1 MKKLLTFCL
10 LVVSVITLSACGDSN
25 KKEEV
30 HYADKDFLNSFVVGL
45 QKRWDYVE
53 SDQGK
58 KDSDDKY
65 SDYIVKAN
73 EYELNSLKNY
83 KDEKFKDSKLQEKAI
98 AYINAIN
105 KNIDT
110 AKKYTG
116 FDLLEK
122 SEASHSERTVI
133 LTEIIKEYKPK
144 FDEKYQKYA
153 DDLMKKDKEY
163 YVEMELG
170 YETDTYDA
178 EGKKTRIYDGIIE
191 YDEQNVRDV
200 INSFVGIQDQI
211 PPMYSALKVNGK
223 KMYEMAR
230 EGIEI
235 ERKPRRVEI
244 YSIRDITIKGKMIT
258 FYVEVSSGTY
268 IRSLVRDIG
277 EKLSFWATMTKLIR
291 TKIDKFSLENTF
303 LFEEIEKLDNKEE
316 LIIDIESLFDYEH
329 IILSKNELLKL
340 SNGMTTILE
349 LSKHTISNAE
359 DLTNKKLKVYSSN
372 NEFVGIA
379 NILKFDE
386 SNMYIKRDK
395 YFVLNPNI
403 ST

>member
-1 MKKLLTFCL
+1 MKKDGIILL
-10 LVVSVITLSACGDSN
+10 N
-25 KKEEV
+25 KVKGIS
-30 HYADKDFLNSFVVGL
+30 SF
-45 QKRWDYVE
+45 
-53 SDQGK
+53 
-58 KDSDDKY
+58 
-65 SDYIVKAN
+65 
-73 EYELNSLKNY
+73 
-83 KDEKFKDSKLQEKAI
+83 KAI
-98 AYINAIN
+98 NQI
-105 KNIDT
+105 KWNI
-110 AKKYTG
+110 G
-116 FDLLEK
+116 
-122 SEASHSERTVI
+122 ASKIGHAGTLDPMAEGLMVVMVNSAT
-133 LTEIIKEYKPK
+133 K
-144 FDEKYQKYA
+144 FS

-178 EGKKTRIYDGIIE
+178 EGKKTKIYDGIIE

-200 INSFVGIQDQI
+200 INSFIGIQDQI

-244 YSIRDITIKGKMIT
+244 YSIRDITIKGQMIT

-291 TKIDKFSLENTF
+291 TRIDKHSLENAF
-303 LFEEIEKLDNKEE
+303 LFEEIEKIENKEE
-316 LIIDIESLFDYEH
+316 LVIDIESLFDYEQ
-329 IILSKNELLKL
+329 ITLSKNELLKL

-349 LSKHTISNAE
+349 LSKYGISNAG

>member
-1 MKKLLTFCL
+1 MKKDGIILL
-10 LVVSVITLSACGDSN
+10 N
-25 KKEEV
+25 KVKGIS
-30 HYADKDFLNSFVVGL
+30 SF
-45 QKRWDYVE
+45 
-53 SDQGK
+53 
-58 KDSDDKY
+58 
-65 SDYIVKAN
+65 
-73 EYELNSLKNY
+73 
-83 KDEKFKDSKLQEKAI
+83 KAI
-98 AYINAIN
+98 NQI
-105 KNIDT
+105 KWNI
-110 AKKYTG
+110 G
-116 FDLLEK
+116 
-122 SEASHSERTVI
+122 ASKIGHAGTLDPMAEGLMVVMVNSAT
-133 LTEIIKEYKPK
+133 K
-144 FDEKYQKYA
+144 FS

-170 YETDTYDA
+170 YETDTYDT
-178 EGKKTRIYDGIIE
+178 EGKKTKIYDGIIE

-200 INSFVGIQDQI
+200 INSFIGIQDQI

-244 YSIRDITIKGKMIT
+244 YSIRDITIKGQMIT

-277 EKLSFWATMTKLIR
+277 EELSFWATMTKLIR
-291 TKIDKFSLENTF
+291 TRIDKHSLENAF
-303 LFEEIEKLDNKEE
+303 LFEEIEKTENKEE

-329 IILSKNELLKL
+329 ITLSKNELLKL

-349 LSKHTISNAE
+349 LSKYGISNVG

>member
-1 MKKLLTFCL
+1 MKKDGIILL
-10 LVVSVITLSACGDSN
+10 N
-25 KKEEV
+25 KVKGIS
-30 HYADKDFLNSFVVGL
+30 SF
-45 QKRWDYVE
+45 
-53 SDQGK
+53 
-58 KDSDDKY
+58 
-65 SDYIVKAN
+65 
-73 EYELNSLKNY
+73 
-83 KDEKFKDSKLQEKAI
+83 KAI
-98 AYINAIN
+98 NQI
-105 KNIDT
+105 KWNI
-110 AKKYTG
+110 G
-116 FDLLEK
+116 
-122 SEASHSERTVI
+122 ASKIGHAGTLDPMAEGLMVVMVNSAT
-133 LTEIIKEYKPK
+133 K
-144 FDEKYQKYA
+144 FS

-178 EGKKTRIYDGIIE
+178 EGKKTKIHDGIIE

-200 INSFVGIQDQI
+200 INSFIGIQDQI

-244 YSIRDITIKGKMIT
+244 YSIRDITIKGQMIT

-291 TKIDKFSLENTF
+291 TRIDKHSLENAF
-303 LFEEIEKLDNKEE
+303 LFEEIEKIENKEE

-349 LSKHTISNAE
+349 LSKYGISNAG

>member
-1 MKKLLTFCL
+1 MKKDGIILL
-10 LVVSVITLSACGDSN
+10 N
-25 KKEEV
+25 KVKGIS
-30 HYADKDFLNSFVVGL
+30 SF
-45 QKRWDYVE
+45 
-53 SDQGK
+53 
-58 KDSDDKY
+58 
-65 SDYIVKAN
+65 
-73 EYELNSLKNY
+73 
-83 KDEKFKDSKLQEKAI
+83 KAI
-98 AYINAIN
+98 NQI
-105 KNIDT
+105 KWNI
-110 AKKYTG
+110 G
-116 FDLLEK
+116 
-122 SEASHSERTVI
+122 ASKIGHAGTLDPMAEGLMVVMVNSAT
-133 LTEIIKEYKPK
+133 K
-144 FDEKYQKYA
+144 FS

-178 EGKKTRIYDGIIE
+178 EGKKTKIYDGIIE

-200 INSFVGIQDQI
+200 INSFIGIQDQI

-244 YSIRDITIKGKMIT
+244 YSIRDITIKGQMIT

-277 EKLSFWATMTKLIR
+277 EELSFWATMTKLIR
-291 TKIDKFSLENTF
+291 TRIDKHSLETAF
-303 LFEEIEKLDNKEE
+303 LFEEIEKTENKEE
-316 LIIDIESLFDYEH
+316 LVIDIESLFDYEQ
-329 IILSKNELLKL
+329 ITLLKNELLKL

-349 LSKHTISNAE
+349 LSKYGISNVG

-372 NEFVGIA
+372 NKFVGIA
-379 NILKFDE
+379 NILKCDE

>member
-1 MKKLLTFCL
+1 MKKDGIILL
-10 LVVSVITLSACGDSN
+10 N
-25 KKEEV
+25 KVKGIS
-30 HYADKDFLNSFVVGL
+30 SF
-45 QKRWDYVE
+45 
-53 SDQGK
+53 
-58 KDSDDKY
+58 
-65 SDYIVKAN
+65 
-73 EYELNSLKNY
+73 
-83 KDEKFKDSKLQEKAI
+83 KAI
-98 AYINAIN
+98 NQI
-105 KNIDT
+105 KWNI
-110 AKKYTG
+110 G
-116 FDLLEK
+116 
-122 SEASHSERTVI
+122 ASKIGHAGTLDPMAEGLMVVMVNSAT
-133 LTEIIKEYKPK
+133 K
-144 FDEKYQKYA
+144 FS

-316 LIIDIESLFDYEH
+316 LIIDIESLFDYEQ
-329 IILSKNELLKL
+329 ITLLKNELLKL

>member
-1 MKKLLTFCL
+1 MKKDGIILL
-10 LVVSVITLSACGDSN
+10 N
-25 KKEEV
+25 KIKGIS
-30 HYADKDFLNSFVVGL
+30 SF
-45 QKRWDYVE
+45 
-53 SDQGK
+53 
-58 KDSDDKY
+58 
-65 SDYIVKAN
+65 
-73 EYELNSLKNY
+73 
-83 KDEKFKDSKLQEKAI
+83 KAI
-98 AYINAIN
+98 NQI
-105 KNIDT
+105 KWNI
-110 AKKYTG
+110 G
-116 FDLLEK
+116 
-122 SEASHSERTVI
+122 ASKIGHAGTLDPMAEGLMVVMVNSAT
-133 LTEIIKEYKPK
+133 K
-144 FDEKYQKYA
+144 FS

-178 EGKKTRIYDGIIE
+178 EGKKTKIYDGIIE

-211 PPMYSALKVNGK
+211 PPMYSALKVNGR

-244 YSIRDITIKGKMIT
+244 YSIRDITIKGKRIT

-291 TKIDKFSLENTF
+291 TKIDKYSLENAF

-349 LSKHTISNAE
+349 SSKHRISNME

-379 NILKFDE
+379 NILKSDE
-386 SNMYIKRDK
+386 GNMYIKRDK

>member
-1 MKKLLTFCL
+1 MKKDGIILL
-10 LVVSVITLSACGDSN
+10 N
-25 KKEEV
+25 KVKGIS
-30 HYADKDFLNSFVVGL
+30 SF
-45 QKRWDYVE
+45 
-53 SDQGK
+53 
-58 KDSDDKY
+58 
-65 SDYIVKAN
+65 
-73 EYELNSLKNY
+73 
-83 KDEKFKDSKLQEKAI
+83 KAI
-98 AYINAIN
+98 NQI
-105 KNIDT
+105 KWNI
-110 AKKYTG
+110 G
-116 FDLLEK
+116 
-122 SEASHSERTVI
+122 ASKIGHAGTLDPMAEGLMVVMVNSAT
-133 LTEIIKEYKPK
+133 K
-144 FDEKYQKYA
+144 FS

-178 EGKKTRIYDGIIE
+178 EGKKTKIYDGIIE

-200 INSFVGIQDQI
+200 INSFIGIQDQI

-235 ERKPRRVEI
+235 ERKPRRVEM
-244 YSIRDITIKGKMIT
+244 YSIRDITIKGQMIT

-277 EKLSFWATMTKLIR
+277 EELSFWATMTKLIR
-291 TKIDKFSLENTF
+291 TRIDKHSLETAF
-303 LFEEIEKLDNKEE
+303 LFEEIEKTENKEE
-316 LIIDIESLFDYEH
+316 LVIDIESLFDYEQ
-329 IILSKNELLKL
+329 ITLSKNELLKL

-349 LSKHTISNAE
+349 LSKYGISNVG

>member
-1 MKKLLTFCL
+1 MKKDGIILL
-10 LVVSVITLSACGDSN
+10 N
-25 KKEEV
+25 KVKGIS
-30 HYADKDFLNSFVVGL
+30 SF
-45 QKRWDYVE
+45 
-53 SDQGK
+53 
-58 KDSDDKY
+58 
-65 SDYIVKAN
+65 
-73 EYELNSLKNY
+73 
-83 KDEKFKDSKLQEKAI
+83 KAI
-98 AYINAIN
+98 NQI
-105 KNIDT
+105 KWNI
-110 AKKYTG
+110 G
-116 FDLLEK
+116 
-122 SEASHSERTVI
+122 ASKIGHAGTLDPMAEGLMVVMVNSAT
-133 LTEIIKEYKPK
+133 K
-144 FDEKYQKYA
+144 FS

-178 EGKKTRIYDGIIE
+178 EGKKTKIYDGIIE

-244 YSIRDITIKGKMIT
+244 YSIRDITIKGEMIT

-291 TKIDKFSLENTF
+291 TKIDKYSLENAF

-349 LSKHTISNAE
+349 SSKHRISNME

-386 SNMYIKRDK
+386 GNMYIKRDK

>member
-1 MKKLLTFCL
+1 MKKDGIILL
-10 LVVSVITLSACGDSN
+10 N
-25 KKEEV
+25 KVKGIS
-30 HYADKDFLNSFVVGL
+30 SF
-45 QKRWDYVE
+45 
-53 SDQGK
+53 
-58 KDSDDKY
+58 
-65 SDYIVKAN
+65 
-73 EYELNSLKNY
+73 
-83 KDEKFKDSKLQEKAI
+83 KAI
-98 AYINAIN
+98 NQI
-105 KNIDT
+105 KWNI
-110 AKKYTG
+110 G
-116 FDLLEK
+116 
-122 SEASHSERTVI
+122 ASKIGHAGTLDPMAEGLMVVMVNSAT
-133 LTEIIKEYKPK
+133 K
-144 FDEKYQKYA
+144 FS

-170 YETDTYDA
+170 YETDTYDT
-178 EGKKTRIYDGIIE
+178 EGKKTKIYDGIIE

-200 INSFVGIQDQI
+200 INSFIGIQDQI

-244 YSIRDITIKGKMIT
+244 YSIRDITIKGQMIT

-291 TKIDKFSLENTF
+291 TRIDKHSLENAF
-303 LFEEIEKLDNKEE
+303 LFEEIEKTENKEE
-316 LIIDIESLFDYEH
+316 LVIDIESLFDYEQ
-329 IILSKNELLKL
+329 ITLSKNELLKL

-349 LSKHTISNAE
+349 LSKYGISNVG

>member
-1 MKKLLTFCL
+1 MKKDGIILL
-10 LVVSVITLSACGDSN
+10 N
-25 KKEEV
+25 KVKGIS
-30 HYADKDFLNSFVVGL
+30 SF
-45 QKRWDYVE
+45 
-53 SDQGK
+53 
-58 KDSDDKY
+58 
-65 SDYIVKAN
+65 
-73 EYELNSLKNY
+73 
-83 KDEKFKDSKLQEKAI
+83 
-98 AYINAIN
+98 NAIN
-105 KNIDT
+105 QIKWNI
-110 AKKYTG
+110 G
-116 FDLLEK
+116 
-122 SEASHSERTVI
+122 ASKIGHAGTLDPMAEGLMVVMVNSAT
-133 LTEIIKEYKPK
+133 K
-144 FDEKYQKYA
+144 FS

-170 YETDTYDA
+170 YETDTYDT
-178 EGKKTRIYDGIIE
+178 EGKKTKIYDGIIE

-200 INSFVGIQDQI
+200 INSFIGIQDQI

-244 YSIRDITIKGKMIT
+244 YSIRDITIKGQMIT

-316 LIIDIESLFDYEH
+316 LIIDIESLFDYEQ
-329 IILSKNELLKL
+329 ITLSKNELLKL

-349 LSKHTISNAE
+349 LSKYGISNVG

-372 NEFVGIA
+372 NKFVGIA
-379 NILKFDE
+379 NILKCDE

>member
-1 MKKLLTFCL
+1 MKKDGIILL
-10 LVVSVITLSACGDSN
+10 N
-25 KKEEV
+25 KVKGIS
-30 HYADKDFLNSFVVGL
+30 SF
-45 QKRWDYVE
+45 
-53 SDQGK
+53 
-58 KDSDDKY
+58 
-65 SDYIVKAN
+65 
-73 EYELNSLKNY
+73 
-83 KDEKFKDSKLQEKAI
+83 KAI
-98 AYINAIN
+98 NQI
-105 KNIDT
+105 KWNI
-110 AKKYTG
+110 G
-116 FDLLEK
+116 
-122 SEASHSERTVI
+122 ASKIGHAGTLDPMAEGLMVVMVNSAT
-133 LTEIIKEYKPK
+133 K
-144 FDEKYQKYA
+144 FS

-244 YSIRDITIKGKMIT
+244 YSIRDITIKGQMIT

-277 EKLSFWATMTKLIR
+277 EELSFWATMTKLIR
-291 TKIDKFSLENTF
+291 TRIDKHSLENAF
-303 LFEEIEKLDNKEE
+303 LFEEIEKTENKEE

-329 IILSKNELLKL
+329 ITLSKNELLKL

-349 LSKHTISNAE
+349 LSKYGISNAE

>member
-1 MKKLLTFCL
+1 MKKDGIILL
-10 LVVSVITLSACGDSN
+10 N
-25 KKEEV
+25 KIKGIS
-30 HYADKDFLNSFVVGL
+30 SF
-45 QKRWDYVE
+45 
-53 SDQGK
+53 
-58 KDSDDKY
+58 
-65 SDYIVKAN
+65 
-73 EYELNSLKNY
+73 
-83 KDEKFKDSKLQEKAI
+83 KAI
-98 AYINAIN
+98 NQI
-105 KNIDT
+105 KWNI
-110 AKKYTG
+110 G
-116 FDLLEK
+116 
-122 SEASHSERTVI
+122 ASKIGHAGTLDPMAEGLMVVMVNSAT
-133 LTEIIKEYKPK
+133 K
-144 FDEKYQKYA
+144 FS

-178 EGKKTRIYDGIIE
+178 EGKKTKIYDGIIE

-211 PPMYSALKVNGK
+211 PPMYSALKVNGR

-291 TKIDKFSLENTF
+291 TKIDKYSLENAF

-349 LSKHTISNAE
+349 SSKHRISNME

-379 NILKFDE
+379 NILKSDE
-386 SNMYIKRDK
+386 GNMYIKRDK

>member
-1 MKKLLTFCL
+1 MKKDGIILL
-10 LVVSVITLSACGDSN
+10 N
-25 KKEEV
+25 KVKGIS
-30 HYADKDFLNSFVVGL
+30 SF
-45 QKRWDYVE
+45 
-53 SDQGK
+53 
-58 KDSDDKY
+58 
-65 SDYIVKAN
+65 
-73 EYELNSLKNY
+73 
-83 KDEKFKDSKLQEKAI
+83 KAI
-98 AYINAIN
+98 NQI
-105 KNIDT
+105 KWNI
-110 AKKYTG
+110 G
-116 FDLLEK
+116 
-122 SEASHSERTVI
+122 ASKIGHAGTLDPMAEGLMVVMVNSAT
-133 LTEIIKEYKPK
+133 K
-144 FDEKYQKYA
+144 FS

-178 EGKKTRIYDGIIE
+178 EGKKTKIYDGIIE

-200 INSFVGIQDQI
+200 INSFIGIQDQI

-244 YSIRDITIKGKMIT
+244 YSIRDITIKGQMIT

-277 EKLSFWATMTKLIR
+277 EELSFWATMTKLIR
-291 TKIDKFSLENTF
+291 TRIDKHSLETAF
-303 LFEEIEKLDNKEE
+303 LFEEIEKTENKEE
-316 LIIDIESLFDYEH
+316 LIIDIESLFDYEQ
-329 IILSKNELLKL
+329 ITLSKNELLKL

-349 LSKHTISNAE
+349 LSKYGISNVG

>member
-1 MKKLLTFCL
+1 MKKDGIILL
-10 LVVSVITLSACGDSN
+10 N
-25 KKEEV
+25 KVKGIS
-30 HYADKDFLNSFVVGL
+30 SF
-45 QKRWDYVE
+45 
-53 SDQGK
+53 
-58 KDSDDKY
+58 
-65 SDYIVKAN
+65 
-73 EYELNSLKNY
+73 
-83 KDEKFKDSKLQEKAI
+83 KAI
-98 AYINAIN
+98 NQI
-105 KNIDT
+105 KWNI
-110 AKKYTG
+110 G
-116 FDLLEK
+116 
-122 SEASHSERTVI
+122 ASKIGHAGTLDPMAEGLMVVMVNSAT
-133 LTEIIKEYKPK
+133 K
-144 FDEKYQKYA
+144 FS

-170 YETDTYDA
+170 YETDTYDT
-178 EGKKTRIYDGIIE
+178 EGKKTKIYDGIIE

-200 INSFVGIQDQI
+200 INSFIGIQDQI

-244 YSIRDITIKGKMIT
+244 YSIRDITIKGQMIT

>member
-1 MKKLLTFCL
+1 MKKDGIILL
-10 LVVSVITLSACGDSN
+10 N
-25 KKEEV
+25 KVKGIS
-30 HYADKDFLNSFVVGL
+30 SF
-45 QKRWDYVE
+45 
-53 SDQGK
+53 
-58 KDSDDKY
+58 
-65 SDYIVKAN
+65 
-73 EYELNSLKNY
+73 
-83 KDEKFKDSKLQEKAI
+83 
-98 AYINAIN
+98 NAIN
-105 KNIDT
+105 QIKWNI
-110 AKKYTG
+110 G
-116 FDLLEK
+116 
-122 SEASHSERTVI
+122 ASKIGHAGTLDPMAEGLMVVMVNSAT
-133 LTEIIKEYKPK
+133 K
-144 FDEKYQKYA
+144 FS

-170 YETDTYDA
+170 YETDTYDT
-178 EGKKTRIYDGIIE
+178 EGKKTKIYDGIIE

-200 INSFVGIQDQI
+200 INSFIGIQDQI

-244 YSIRDITIKGKMIT
+244 YSIRDITIKGQMIT

-291 TKIDKFSLENTF
+291 TRIDKHSLENAF
-303 LFEEIEKLDNKEE
+303 LFEEIEKTENKEE
-316 LIIDIESLFDYEH
+316 LVIDIESLFDYEH

-349 LSKHTISNAE
+349 SSKHRISNME

-379 NILKFDE
+379 NILKSDE
-386 SNMYIKRDK
+386 GNMYIKRDK

>member
-1 MKKLLTFCL
+1 MKKDGIILL
-10 LVVSVITLSACGDSN
+10 N
-25 KKEEV
+25 KVKGIS
-30 HYADKDFLNSFVVGL
+30 SF
-45 QKRWDYVE
+45 
-53 SDQGK
+53 
-58 KDSDDKY
+58 
-65 SDYIVKAN
+65 
-73 EYELNSLKNY
+73 
-83 KDEKFKDSKLQEKAI
+83 KAI
-98 AYINAIN
+98 NQI
-105 KNIDT
+105 KWNI
-110 AKKYTG
+110 G
-116 FDLLEK
+116 
-122 SEASHSERTVI
+122 ASKIGHAGTLDPMAEGLMVVMVNSAT
-133 LTEIIKEYKPK
+133 K
-144 FDEKYQKYA
+144 FS

-170 YETDTYDA
+170 YETDTYDT
-178 EGKKTRIYDGIIE
+178 EGKKTKIYDGIIE

-200 INSFVGIQDQI
+200 INSFIGIQDQI

-291 TKIDKFSLENTF
+291 TRIDKHSLENAF
-303 LFEEIEKLDNKEE
+303 LFEEIEKTENKEE
-316 LIIDIESLFDYEH
+316 LVIDIESLFDYEQ
-329 IILSKNELLKL
+329 ITLSKNELLKL

-349 LSKHTISNAE
+349 LSKYGISNAG

>member
-1 MKKLLTFCL
+1 MKKDGIILL
-10 LVVSVITLSACGDSN
+10 N
-25 KKEEV
+25 KVKGIS
-30 HYADKDFLNSFVVGL
+30 SF
-45 QKRWDYVE
+45 
-53 SDQGK
+53 
-58 KDSDDKY
+58 
-65 SDYIVKAN
+65 
-73 EYELNSLKNY
+73 
-83 KDEKFKDSKLQEKAI
+83 
-98 AYINAIN
+98 NAIN
-105 KNIDT
+105 QIKWNI
-110 AKKYTG
+110 G
-116 FDLLEK
+116 
-122 SEASHSERTVI
+122 ASKIGHAGTLDPMAEGLMVVMVNSAT
-133 LTEIIKEYKPK
+133 K
-144 FDEKYQKYA
+144 FS

-170 YETDTYDA
+170 YETDTYDT
-178 EGKKTRIYDGIIE
+178 EGKKTKIYDGIIE

-200 INSFVGIQDQI
+200 INSFIGIQDQI

-244 YSIRDITIKGKMIT
+244 YSIRDITIKGQMIT

-291 TKIDKFSLENTF
+291 TRIDKHSLENAF
-303 LFEEIEKLDNKEE
+303 LFEEIEKTENKEE

-329 IILSKNELLKL
+329 ITLSKNELLKL

-349 LSKHTISNAE
+349 LSKYGISNAE

>member
-1 MKKLLTFCL
+1 MKKDGIILL
-10 LVVSVITLSACGDSN
+10 N
-25 KKEEV
+25 KVKGIS
-30 HYADKDFLNSFVVGL
+30 SF
-45 QKRWDYVE
+45 
-53 SDQGK
+53 
-58 KDSDDKY
+58 
-65 SDYIVKAN
+65 
-73 EYELNSLKNY
+73 
-83 KDEKFKDSKLQEKAI
+83 
-98 AYINAIN
+98 NAIN
-105 KNIDT
+105 QIKWNI
-110 AKKYTG
+110 G
-116 FDLLEK
+116 
-122 SEASHSERTVI
+122 ASKIGHAGTLDPMAEGLMVVMVNSAT
-133 LTEIIKEYKPK
+133 K
-144 FDEKYQKYA
+144 FS

-200 INSFVGIQDQI
+200 INSFIGIQDQI

-244 YSIRDITIKGKMIT
+244 YSIRDITIKGQMIT

>member
-1 MKKLLTFCL
+1 MKKDGIILL
-10 LVVSVITLSACGDSN
+10 N
-25 KKEEV
+25 KVKGIS
-30 HYADKDFLNSFVVGL
+30 SF
-45 QKRWDYVE
+45 
-53 SDQGK
+53 
-58 KDSDDKY
+58 
-65 SDYIVKAN
+65 
-73 EYELNSLKNY
+73 
-83 KDEKFKDSKLQEKAI
+83 KAI
-98 AYINAIN
+98 NQI
-105 KNIDT
+105 KWNI
-110 AKKYTG
+110 G
-116 FDLLEK
+116 
-122 SEASHSERTVI
+122 ASKIGHAGTLDPMAEGLMVVMVNSAT
-133 LTEIIKEYKPK
+133 K
-144 FDEKYQKYA
+144 FS

-178 EGKKTRIYDGIIE
+178 EGKKTKIYDGIIE

-200 INSFVGIQDQI
+200 INSFIGIQDQI

-235 ERKPRRVEI
+235 ERKPRRVEM
-244 YSIRDITIKGKMIT
+244 YSIRDITIKGQMIT

-277 EKLSFWATMTKLIR
+277 EELSFWATMTKLIR
-291 TKIDKFSLENTF
+291 TRIDKHSLENAF
-303 LFEEIEKLDNKEE
+303 LFEEIEKTENKEE

-329 IILSKNELLKL
+329 ITLSKNELLKL

-349 LSKHTISNAE
+349 LSKYGISNVG

>member
-1 MKKLLTFCL
+1 MKKDGIILL
-10 LVVSVITLSACGDSN
+10 N
-25 KKEEV
+25 KIKGIS
-30 HYADKDFLNSFVVGL
+30 SF
-45 QKRWDYVE
+45 
-53 SDQGK
+53 
-58 KDSDDKY
+58 
-65 SDYIVKAN
+65 
-73 EYELNSLKNY
+73 
-83 KDEKFKDSKLQEKAI
+83 KAI
-98 AYINAIN
+98 NQI
-105 KNIDT
+105 KWNI
-110 AKKYTG
+110 G
-116 FDLLEK
+116 
-122 SEASHSERTVI
+122 ASKIGHAGTLDPMAEGLMVVMVNSAT
-133 LTEIIKEYKPK
+133 K
-144 FDEKYQKYA
+144 FS

-178 EGKKTRIYDGIIE
+178 EGKKTKIYDGIIE

-211 PPMYSALKVNGK
+211 PPMYSALKVNGR

-244 YSIRDITIKGKMIT
+244 YSIRDITIKGEMIT

-291 TKIDKFSLENTF
+291 TKIDKYSLENAF

-349 LSKHTISNAE
+349 LSKHAISNME

-379 NILKFDE
+379 NILKSDE
-386 SNMYIKRDK
+386 GNMYIKRDK

>member
-1 MKKLLTFCL
+1 MKKDGIILL
-10 LVVSVITLSACGDSN
+10 N
-25 KKEEV
+25 KVKGIS
-30 HYADKDFLNSFVVGL
+30 SF
-45 QKRWDYVE
+45 
-53 SDQGK
+53 
-58 KDSDDKY
+58 
-65 SDYIVKAN
+65 
-73 EYELNSLKNY
+73 
-83 KDEKFKDSKLQEKAI
+83 KAI
-98 AYINAIN
+98 NQI
-105 KNIDT
+105 KWNIGASKIGHAGTLDPMAEGLMVVMVNSAT
-110 AKKYTG
+110 K
-116 FDLLEK
+116 F
-122 SEASHSERTVI
+122 SE
-133 LTEIIKEYKPK
+133 
-144 FDEKYQKYA
+144 
-153 DDLMKKDKEY
+153 DLMKKDKEY

-178 EGKKTRIYDGIIE
+178 EGKKTKIYDGIIE

-211 PPMYSALKVNGK
+211 PPMYSALKVNGR

-244 YSIRDITIKGKMIT
+244 YSIRDITIKGKRIT

-291 TKIDKFSLENTF
+291 TKIDKYSLENAF

-349 LSKHTISNAE
+349 SSKHRISNME

-386 SNMYIKRDK
+386 SNMFIKRDK

>member
-1 MKKLLTFCL
+1 MKKDGIILL
-10 LVVSVITLSACGDSN
+10 N
-25 KKEEV
+25 KVKGIS
-30 HYADKDFLNSFVVGL
+30 SF
-45 QKRWDYVE
+45 
-53 SDQGK
+53 
-58 KDSDDKY
+58 
-65 SDYIVKAN
+65 
-73 EYELNSLKNY
+73 
-83 KDEKFKDSKLQEKAI
+83 KAI
-98 AYINAIN
+98 NQI
-105 KNIDT
+105 KWNI
-110 AKKYTG
+110 G
-116 FDLLEK
+116 
-122 SEASHSERTVI
+122 ASKIGHAGTLDPMAEGLMVVMVNSAT
-133 LTEIIKEYKPK
+133 K
-144 FDEKYQKYA
+144 FS

-170 YETDTYDA
+170 YETDTYDT
-178 EGKKTRIYDGIIE
+178 EGKKTKIYDGIIE

-200 INSFVGIQDQI
+200 INSFIGIQDQI

-244 YSIRDITIKGKMIT
+244 YSIRDITIKGQMIT

-291 TKIDKFSLENTF
+291 TKIDKYSLENTF

>member
-1 MKKLLTFCL
+1 MKKDGIILL
-10 LVVSVITLSACGDSN
+10 N
-25 KKEEV
+25 KVKGIS
-30 HYADKDFLNSFVVGL
+30 SF
-45 QKRWDYVE
+45 
-53 SDQGK
+53 
-58 KDSDDKY
+58 
-65 SDYIVKAN
+65 
-73 EYELNSLKNY
+73 
-83 KDEKFKDSKLQEKAI
+83 KAI
-98 AYINAIN
+98 NQI
-105 KNIDT
+105 KWNI
-110 AKKYTG
+110 G
-116 FDLLEK
+116 
-122 SEASHSERTVI
+122 ASKIGHAGTLDPMAEGLMVVMVNSAT
-133 LTEIIKEYKPK
+133 K
-144 FDEKYQKYA
+144 FS

-170 YETDTYDA
+170 YETDTYDT
-178 EGKKTRIYDGIIE
+178 EGKKTKIYDGIIE

-200 INSFVGIQDQI
+200 INSFIGIQDQI

-244 YSIRDITIKGKMIT
+244 YSIRDITIKGQMIT

-291 TKIDKFSLENTF
+291 TRIDKHSLENAF
-303 LFEEIEKLDNKEE
+303 LFEEIEKIENKEE

-329 IILSKNELLKL
+329 ITLSKNELLKL

-349 LSKHTISNAE
+349 LSKYGISNAG

>member
-1 MKKLLTFCL
+1 MKKDGIILL
-10 LVVSVITLSACGDSN
+10 N
-25 KKEEV
+25 KVKGIS
-30 HYADKDFLNSFVVGL
+30 SF
-45 QKRWDYVE
+45 
-53 SDQGK
+53 
-58 KDSDDKY
+58 
-65 SDYIVKAN
+65 
-73 EYELNSLKNY
+73 
-83 KDEKFKDSKLQEKAI
+83 KAI
-98 AYINAIN
+98 NQI
-105 KNIDT
+105 KWNI
-110 AKKYTG
+110 G
-116 FDLLEK
+116 
-122 SEASHSERTVI
+122 ASKIGHAGTLDPMAEGLMVVMVNSAT
-133 LTEIIKEYKPK
+133 K
-144 FDEKYQKYA
+144 FS

-170 YETDTYDA
+170 YETDTYDT
-178 EGKKTRIYDGIIE
+178 EGKKTKIYDGIIE

-200 INSFVGIQDQI
+200 INSFIGIQDQI

-244 YSIRDITIKGKMIT
+244 YSIRDITIKGQMIT

-291 TKIDKFSLENTF
+291 TRIDKHSLENAF
-303 LFEEIEKLDNKEE
+303 LFEEIEKTENKEE
-316 LIIDIESLFDYEH
+316 LVIDIESLFDYEQ
-329 IILSKNELLKL
+329 ITLSKNELLKL

-349 LSKHTISNAE
+349 LSKYGISNAG

>member
-1 MKKLLTFCL
+1 MKKDGIILL
-10 LVVSVITLSACGDSN
+10 N
-25 KKEEV
+25 KVKGIS
-30 HYADKDFLNSFVVGL
+30 SF
-45 QKRWDYVE
+45 
-53 SDQGK
+53 
-58 KDSDDKY
+58 
-65 SDYIVKAN
+65 
-73 EYELNSLKNY
+73 
-83 KDEKFKDSKLQEKAI
+83 KAI
-98 AYINAIN
+98 NQI
-105 KNIDT
+105 KWNI
-110 AKKYTG
+110 G
-116 FDLLEK
+116 
-122 SEASHSERTVI
+122 ASKIGHAGTLDPMAEGLMVVMVNSAT
-133 LTEIIKEYKPK
+133 K
-144 FDEKYQKYA
+144 FS

-244 YSIRDITIKGKMIT
+244 YSIRDITIKGQMIT

-291 TKIDKFSLENTF
+291 TRIDKHSLENAF
-303 LFEEIEKLDNKEE
+303 LFEEIEKIENKEE

>member
-1 MKKLLTFCL
+1 MKKDGIILL
-10 LVVSVITLSACGDSN
+10 N
-25 KKEEV
+25 KVKGIS
-30 HYADKDFLNSFVVGL
+30 SF
-45 QKRWDYVE
+45 
-53 SDQGK
+53 
-58 KDSDDKY
+58 
-65 SDYIVKAN
+65 
-73 EYELNSLKNY
+73 
-83 KDEKFKDSKLQEKAI
+83 KAI
-98 AYINAIN
+98 NQI
-105 KNIDT
+105 KWNIGASKIGHAGTLDPMAEGLMVVMVNSAT
-110 AKKYTG
+110 K
-116 FDLLEK
+116 F
-122 SEASHSERTVI
+122 SE
-133 LTEIIKEYKPK
+133 
-144 FDEKYQKYA
+144 
-153 DDLMKKDKEY
+153 DLMKKDKEY

-178 EGKKTRIYDGIIE
+178 EGKKTKIYDGIIE

-211 PPMYSALKVNGK
+211 PPMYSALKVNGR

-244 YSIRDITIKGKMIT
+244 YSIRDITIKGKRIT

-291 TKIDKFSLENTF
+291 IKIDKYSLENAF
-303 LFEEIEKLDNKEE
+303 LFEEIEKSENKEE

-349 LSKHTISNAE
+349 LSKHRISNME

-379 NILKFDE
+379 NILKSDE
-386 SNMYIKRDK
+386 GNMYIKRDK

>member
-1 MKKLLTFCL
+1 MKKDGIILL
-10 LVVSVITLSACGDSN
+10 N
-25 KKEEV
+25 KVKGIS
-30 HYADKDFLNSFVVGL
+30 SF
-45 QKRWDYVE
+45 
-53 SDQGK
+53 
-58 KDSDDKY
+58 
-65 SDYIVKAN
+65 
-73 EYELNSLKNY
+73 
-83 KDEKFKDSKLQEKAI
+83 
-98 AYINAIN
+98 NAIN
-105 KNIDT
+105 QIKWNI
-110 AKKYTG
+110 G
-116 FDLLEK
+116 
-122 SEASHSERTVI
+122 ASKIGHAGTLDPMAEGLMVVMVNSAT
-133 LTEIIKEYKPK
+133 K
-144 FDEKYQKYA
+144 FS

-170 YETDTYDA
+170 YETDTYDT
-178 EGKKTRIYDGIIE
+178 EGKKTKIYDGIIE

-200 INSFVGIQDQI
+200 INSFIGIQDQI

-244 YSIRDITIKGKMIT
+244 YSIRDITIKGQMIT

-291 TKIDKFSLENTF
+291 TRIDKHSLENAF
-303 LFEEIEKLDNKEE
+303 LFEEIEKTENKEE
-316 LIIDIESLFDYEH
+316 LVIDIESLFDYEH

-349 LSKHTISNAE
+349 SSKHRISNIE

>member
-1 MKKLLTFCL
+1 MKKDGIILL
-10 LVVSVITLSACGDSN
+10 N
-25 KKEEV
+25 KVKGIS
-30 HYADKDFLNSFVVGL
+30 SF
-45 QKRWDYVE
+45 
-53 SDQGK
+53 
-58 KDSDDKY
+58 
-65 SDYIVKAN
+65 
-73 EYELNSLKNY
+73 
-83 KDEKFKDSKLQEKAI
+83 KAI
-98 AYINAIN
+98 NQI
-105 KNIDT
+105 KWNI
-110 AKKYTG
+110 G
-116 FDLLEK
+116 
-122 SEASHSERTVI
+122 ASKIGHAGTLDPMAEGLMVVMVNSAT
-133 LTEIIKEYKPK
+133 K
-144 FDEKYQKYA
+144 FS

-170 YETDTYDA
+170 YETDTYDT
-178 EGKKTRIYDGIIE
+178 EGKKTKIYDGIIE

-200 INSFVGIQDQI
+200 INSFIGIQDQI

-244 YSIRDITIKGKMIT
+244 YSIRDITIKGQMIT

-291 TKIDKFSLENTF
+291 TRIDKHSLENAF
-303 LFEEIEKLDNKEE
+303 LFEEIEKTENKEE
-316 LIIDIESLFDYEH
+316 LVIDIESLFDYEQ
-329 IILSKNELLKL
+329 ITLLKNELLKL

-349 LSKHTISNAE
+349 LSKYGISNVG

-372 NEFVGIA
+372 NKFVGIA
-379 NILKFDE
+379 NILKCDE

>member
-1 MKKLLTFCL
+1 MKKDGIILL
-10 LVVSVITLSACGDSN
+10 N
-25 KKEEV
+25 KVKGIS
-30 HYADKDFLNSFVVGL
+30 SF
-45 QKRWDYVE
+45 
-53 SDQGK
+53 
-58 KDSDDKY
+58 
-65 SDYIVKAN
+65 
-73 EYELNSLKNY
+73 
-83 KDEKFKDSKLQEKAI
+83 KAI
-98 AYINAIN
+98 NQI
-105 KNIDT
+105 KWNI
-110 AKKYTG
+110 G
-116 FDLLEK
+116 
-122 SEASHSERTVI
+122 ASKIGHAGTLDPMAEGLMVVMVNSAT
-133 LTEIIKEYKPK
+133 K
-144 FDEKYQKYA
+144 FS

-235 ERKPRRVEI
+235 ERKPRRVEM
-244 YSIRDITIKGKMIT
+244 YSIRDITIKGQMIT

>member
-1 MKKLLTFCL
+1 MKKDGIILL
-10 LVVSVITLSACGDSN
+10 N
-25 KKEEV
+25 KVKGIS
-30 HYADKDFLNSFVVGL
+30 SF
-45 QKRWDYVE
+45 
-53 SDQGK
+53 
-58 KDSDDKY
+58 
-65 SDYIVKAN
+65 
-73 EYELNSLKNY
+73 
-83 KDEKFKDSKLQEKAI
+83 KAI
-98 AYINAIN
+98 NQI
-105 KNIDT
+105 KWNI
-110 AKKYTG
+110 G
-116 FDLLEK
+116 
-122 SEASHSERTVI
+122 ASKIGHAGTLDPMAEGLMVVMVNSAT
-133 LTEIIKEYKPK
+133 K
-144 FDEKYQKYA
+144 FS

-170 YETDTYDA
+170 YETDTYDT
-178 EGKKTRIYDGIIE
+178 EGKKTKIYDGIIE

-200 INSFVGIQDQI
+200 INSFIGIQDQI

-244 YSIRDITIKGKMIT
+244 YSIRDITIKGQMIT

-277 EKLSFWATMTKLIR
+277 EELSFWATMTKLIR
-291 TKIDKFSLENTF
+291 TRIDKHSLENAF
-303 LFEEIEKLDNKEE
+303 LFEEIEKTENKEE
-316 LIIDIESLFDYEH
+316 LVIDIESLFDYEQ
-329 IILSKNELLKL
+329 ITLSKNELLKL

-349 LSKHTISNAE
+349 LSKYGISNVG

>member
-1 MKKLLTFCL
+1 MKKDGIILLNKVKGISSFKTINQIKWNIGASKIGHAGTL
-10 LVVSVITLSACGDSN
+10 DPMAEGLMVVMVNSAT
-25 KKEEV
+25 
-30 HYADKDFLNSFVVGL
+30 
-45 QKRWDYVE
+45 
-53 SDQGK
+53 
-58 KDSDDKY
+58 
-65 SDYIVKAN
+65 
-73 EYELNSLKNY
+73 
-83 KDEKFKDSKLQEKAI
+83 KFS
-98 AYINAIN
+98 
-105 KNIDT
+105 
-110 AKKYTG
+110 
-116 FDLLEK
+116 
-122 SEASHSERTVI
+122 
-133 LTEIIKEYKPK
+133 
-144 FDEKYQKYA
+144 

-178 EGKKTRIYDGIIE
+178 EGKKTKIYDGIIE

-200 INSFVGIQDQI
+200 INSFIGIQDQI

-235 ERKPRRVEI
+235 ERKPRRVEM
-244 YSIRDITIKGKMIT
+244 YSIRDITIKGQMIT

-277 EKLSFWATMTKLIR
+277 EELSFWATMTKLIR
-291 TKIDKFSLENTF
+291 TRIDKHSLETAF
-303 LFEEIEKLDNKEE
+303 LFEEIEKTENKEE
-316 LIIDIESLFDYEH
+316 LVIDIESLFDYEQ
-329 IILSKNELLKL
+329 ITLSKNELLKL

-349 LSKHTISNAE
+349 LSKYGISNVG

>member
-1 MKKLLTFCL
+1 MKKDGIILL
-10 LVVSVITLSACGDSN
+10 N
-25 KKEEV
+25 KVKGIS
-30 HYADKDFLNSFVVGL
+30 SF
-45 QKRWDYVE
+45 
-53 SDQGK
+53 
-58 KDSDDKY
+58 
-65 SDYIVKAN
+65 
-73 EYELNSLKNY
+73 
-83 KDEKFKDSKLQEKAI
+83 KAI
-98 AYINAIN
+98 NQI
-105 KNIDT
+105 KWNI
-110 AKKYTG
+110 G
-116 FDLLEK
+116 
-122 SEASHSERTVI
+122 ASKIGHAGTLDPMAEGLMVVMVNSAT
-133 LTEIIKEYKPK
+133 K
-144 FDEKYQKYA
+144 FS

-178 EGKKTRIYDGIIE
+178 EGKKTKIYDGIIE

-200 INSFVGIQDQI
+200 INSFIGIQDQI

-244 YSIRDITIKGKMIT
+244 YSIRDITIKGQMIT

-277 EKLSFWATMTKLIR
+277 EELSFWATMTKLIR
-291 TKIDKFSLENTF
+291 TRIDKHSLETAF
-303 LFEEIEKLDNKEE
+303 LFEEIEKTENKEE
-316 LIIDIESLFDYEH
+316 LVIDIESLFDYEQ
-329 IILSKNELLKL
+329 ITLSKNELLKL

-349 LSKHTISNAE
+349 LSKYGISNVG

>member
-1 MKKLLTFCL
+1 MKKDGIILL
-10 LVVSVITLSACGDSN
+10 N
-25 KKEEV
+25 KVKGIS
-30 HYADKDFLNSFVVGL
+30 SF
-45 QKRWDYVE
+45 
-53 SDQGK
+53 
-58 KDSDDKY
+58 
-65 SDYIVKAN
+65 
-73 EYELNSLKNY
+73 
-83 KDEKFKDSKLQEKAI
+83 KAI
-98 AYINAIN
+98 NQI
-105 KNIDT
+105 KWNI
-110 AKKYTG
+110 G
-116 FDLLEK
+116 
-122 SEASHSERTVI
+122 ASKIGHAGTLDPMAEGLMVVMVNSAT
-133 LTEIIKEYKPK
+133 K
-144 FDEKYQKYA
+144 FS

-244 YSIRDITIKGKMIT
+244 YSIRDITIKGQMIT

-316 LIIDIESLFDYEH
+316 LIIDIESLFDYEQ
-329 IILSKNELLKL
+329 ITLSKNELLKL

-349 LSKHTISNAE
+349 LSKYGISNVG

>member
-1 MKKLLTFCL
+1 MKKDGIILL
-10 LVVSVITLSACGDSN
+10 N
-25 KKEEV
+25 KVKGIS
-30 HYADKDFLNSFVVGL
+30 SF
-45 QKRWDYVE
+45 
-53 SDQGK
+53 
-58 KDSDDKY
+58 
-65 SDYIVKAN
+65 
-73 EYELNSLKNY
+73 
-83 KDEKFKDSKLQEKAI
+83 KAI
-98 AYINAIN
+98 NQI
-105 KNIDT
+105 KWNI
-110 AKKYTG
+110 G
-116 FDLLEK
+116 
-122 SEASHSERTVI
+122 ASKIGHAGTLDPMAEGLMVVMVNSAT
-133 LTEIIKEYKPK
+133 K
-144 FDEKYQKYA
+144 FS

-178 EGKKTRIYDGIIE
+178 EGKKTKIYDGIIE

-244 YSIRDITIKGKMIT
+244 YSIRDITIKGEMIT

-291 TKIDKFSLENTF
+291 TKIDKYSLENAF

-349 LSKHTISNAE
+349 SSKHRISNME

>member
-1 MKKLLTFCL
+1 MKKDGIILL
-10 LVVSVITLSACGDSN
+10 N
-25 KKEEV
+25 KVKGIS
-30 HYADKDFLNSFVVGL
+30 SF
-45 QKRWDYVE
+45 
-53 SDQGK
+53 
-58 KDSDDKY
+58 
-65 SDYIVKAN
+65 
-73 EYELNSLKNY
+73 
-83 KDEKFKDSKLQEKAI
+83 KAI
-98 AYINAIN
+98 NQI
-105 KNIDT
+105 KWNI
-110 AKKYTG
+110 G
-116 FDLLEK
+116 
-122 SEASHSERTVI
+122 ASKIGHAGTLDPMAEGLMVVMVNSAT
-133 LTEIIKEYKPK
+133 K
-144 FDEKYQKYA
+144 FS

-178 EGKKTRIYDGIIE
+178 EGKKTKIHDGIIE
-191 YDEQNVRDV
+191 YNEQNVRDV
-200 INSFVGIQDQI
+200 INSFIGIQDQI

-244 YSIRDITIKGKMIT
+244 YSIRDITIKGQMIT

-291 TKIDKFSLENTF
+291 TRIDKHSLENAF
-303 LFEEIEKLDNKEE
+303 LFEEIEKTENKEE
-316 LIIDIESLFDYEH
+316 LVIDIESLFDYEQ
-329 IILSKNELLKL
+329 ITLLKNELLKL

-349 LSKHTISNAE
+349 LSKYGISNVG

-372 NEFVGIA
+372 NKFVGIA
-379 NILKFDE
+379 NILKCDE

>member
-1 MKKLLTFCL
+1 MKKDGIILL
-10 LVVSVITLSACGDSN
+10 N
-25 KKEEV
+25 KVKGIS
-30 HYADKDFLNSFVVGL
+30 SF
-45 QKRWDYVE
+45 
-53 SDQGK
+53 
-58 KDSDDKY
+58 
-65 SDYIVKAN
+65 
-73 EYELNSLKNY
+73 
-83 KDEKFKDSKLQEKAI
+83 KAI
-98 AYINAIN
+98 NQI
-105 KNIDT
+105 KWNI
-110 AKKYTG
+110 G
-116 FDLLEK
+116 
-122 SEASHSERTVI
+122 ASKIGHAGTLDPMAEGLMVVMVNSAT
-133 LTEIIKEYKPK
+133 K
-144 FDEKYQKYA
+144 FS

-170 YETDTYDA
+170 YETDTYDT
-178 EGKKTRIYDGIIE
+178 EGKKTKIYDGIIE

-200 INSFVGIQDQI
+200 INSFIGIQDQI

-244 YSIRDITIKGKMIT
+244 YSIRDITIKGQMIT

-291 TKIDKFSLENTF
+291 TRIDKHSLENAF
-303 LFEEIEKLDNKEE
+303 LFEEIEKTENKEE
-316 LIIDIESLFDYEH
+316 LVIDIESLFDYEQ
-329 IILSKNELLKL
+329 ITLSKNELLKL

-349 LSKHTISNAE
+349 LSKYGISNVG

-379 NILKFDE
+379 NILKCDE

>member
-1 MKKLLTFCL
+1 MKKDGIILL
-10 LVVSVITLSACGDSN
+10 N
-25 KKEEV
+25 KVKGIS
-30 HYADKDFLNSFVVGL
+30 SF
-45 QKRWDYVE
+45 
-53 SDQGK
+53 
-58 KDSDDKY
+58 
-65 SDYIVKAN
+65 
-73 EYELNSLKNY
+73 
-83 KDEKFKDSKLQEKAI
+83 KAI
-98 AYINAIN
+98 NQI
-105 KNIDT
+105 KWNI
-110 AKKYTG
+110 G
-116 FDLLEK
+116 
-122 SEASHSERTVI
+122 ASKIGHAGTLDPMAEGLMVVMVNSAT
-133 LTEIIKEYKPK
+133 K
-144 FDEKYQKYA
+144 FS

-244 YSIRDITIKGKMIT
+244 YSIRDITIKGQMIT

-379 NILKFDE
+379 NILKSDE
-386 SNMYIKRDK
+386 GNMYIKRDK